1 MKNTNENAQYKKVPK
16 PQIQKIHL
24 IHPFAPVFDEYSRVL
39 ILGSFPSV
47 ISRDEQF
54 YYAHSHNRFW
64 RILATLFAPEIDIR
78 AQDRDAKKQFLLT
91 HHIALWDIVRECDI
105 CNSSDS
111 TLSNAKPNDLS
122 VILSQ
127 AQIRAIFCNGR
138 KAYELFIRFFGS
150 QMCETQEIKV
160 FLLPSSSPANAS
172 YSLEKLVDSWR
183 VMLNYV

>member
-1 MKNTNENAQYKKVPK
+1 MKMHNTKKVSK
-16 PQIQKIHL
+16 PQIQKMHFT
-24 IHPFAPVFDEYSRVL
+24 HAFAPVFDEYSRVL

-47 ISRDEQF
+47 ISRDKQF
-54 YYAHSHNRFW
+54 YYAHTRNRFW
-64 RILATLFAPEIDIR
+64 QILFSLFKERI
-78 AQDRDAKKQFLLT
+78 QDEYHIESKKQFLLT

-105 CNSSDS
+105 CNSSDG
-111 TLSNAKPNDLS
+111 TLSNVKPNDLS

-160 FLLPSSSPANAS
+160 FLLPSSSPANAR
-172 YSLEKLVDSWR
+172 YSLEKLADSWR
-183 VMLNYV
+183 VVLNYV

>member
-24 IHPFAPVFDEYSRVL
+24 THPFAPVFDTYSRVL

-91 HHIALWDIVRECDI
+91 HHIALWDIVCECDI

-111 TLSNAKPNDLS
+111 TLSNAKPNDIS
-122 VILSQ
+122 VILSS
-127 AQIRAIFCNGR
+127 AKINAIFCNGR

-160 FLLPSSSPANAS
+160 FLLPSSSPANAR

-183 VMLNYV
+183 VVLNYV